1 MTEVPEH
8 LLARSRARRAA
19 LSGGGGDEA
28 AAPAAVEPAASAA
41 PAKQDDAPAAAAPAV
56 AAAAAPAAIEPTPP
70 WVEAANKRKKIPFW
84 AVPVLAMLPFWA
96 VLYALTLD
104 PPTPKDSP
112 VTLGDEVYANKGCAG
127 CHGAGGGGNGNI
139 PALIGDTSVTKVWP
153 TPAKQVAWIALG
165 SDGWKAAGQ
174 TTMENGLPVKGGM
187 PGWSTSLDP
196 EEIMAVSLHE
206 RILNNEEFDAEV
218 WSKDFAAT
226 MEEFLPDQAAEY
238 EKVLEEWTAE
248 PPV

>member
-1 MTEVPEH
+1 LTEVPEH

-19 LSGGGGDEA
+19 LSGEAVDAPAPAAEASSAPVPTSQETAPAATTAA
-28 AAPAAVEPAASAA
+28 AAPAAVTPAA
-41 PAKQDDAPAAAAPAV
+41 V
-56 AAAAAPAAIEPTPP
+56 EPTPP
-70 WVEAANKRKKIPFW
+70 WVEAASRRRKIPFW
-84 AVPVLAMLPFWA
+84 AVPVLALLPFWA

-112 VTLGDEVYANKGCAG
+112 IALGDEVYANKGCSG

-139 PALIGDTSVTKVWP
+139 PALIGDTAVTKVWP

-165 SDGWKAAGQ
+165 SEGWKKAGE
-174 TTMENGLPVKGGM
+174 TTMENGLAVKGGM
-187 PGWSTSLDP
+187 PSFKAALDP
-196 EEIMAVSLHE
+196 EEIMAVTLHE
-206 RILNNEEFDAEV
+206 RLLNGEAFDAEL

-226 MEEFLPDQAAEY
+226 VEEYLPEQAAEY
-238 EKVLEEWTAE
+238 EKVLEEWTAQ

>member
-1 MTEVPEH
+1 MSEVPEH

-19 LSGGGGDEA
+19 LSGEGGDATPVPE
-28 AAPAAVEPAASAA
+28 AAPAAPVAATESSA
-41 PAKQDDAPAAAAPAV
+41 PAPTAAAAPAV
-56 AAAAAPAAIEPTPP
+56 VTPAAVEPTPP
-70 WVEAANKRKKIPFW
+70 WVDAAKQRKKIPFW
-84 AVPVLAMLPFWA
+84 AVPVLALLPFWA

-112 VTLGDEVYANKGCAG
+112 VTLGDEVYAGKGCSG

-139 PALIGDTSVTKVWP
+139 PALIGDTAVTKVWP

-165 SDGWKAAGQ
+165 SDGWKKAGQ
-174 TTMENGLPVKGGM
+174 TTWENGMPVKGGM
-187 PGWSTSLDP
+187 PAFEASLDP
-196 EEIMAVSLHE
+196 EEIMAVTLHE
-206 RILNNEEFDAEV
+206 RLLNGEAFEAEK

-226 MEEFLPDQAAEY
+226 VEEFLPDQAAEY

>member
-19 LSGGGGDEA
+19 MTGGGDEA
-28 AAPAAVEPAASAA
+28 PATSTEVEPAGDSA
-41 PAKQDDAPAAAAPAV
+41 PATKDEAPAAPAV

-70 WVEAANKRKKIPFW
+70 WVQAANQRKKIPYW
-84 AVPVLAMLPFWA
+84 AVPVLALLPFWA
-96 VLYALTLD
+96 ILYALTLD

-112 VTLGDEVYANKGCAG
+112 ITLGDEVYANKGCAG

-139 PALIGDTSVTKVWP
+139 PALIGDTAVTKVWP

-165 SDGWKAAGQ
+165 SDGWKKAGQ
-174 TTMENGLPVKGGM
+174 TTMENGTPVKGGM

-206 RILNNEEFDAEV
+206 RLLNGEAFDAEA
-218 WSKDFAAT
+218 WSKDFAST
-226 MEEFLPDQAAEY
+226 MEEFLPDEAAEY
-238 EKVLEEWTAE
+238 EKVLEEWTAQ

>member
-19 LSGGGGDEA
+19 LTGESVDTPAPAAEAAASVPAVEESGSAPATATAA
-28 AAPAAVEPAASAA
+28 AAPAAVTPAA
-41 PAKQDDAPAAAAPAV
+41 V
-56 AAAAAPAAIEPTPP
+56 EPTPP
-70 WVEAANKRKKIPFW
+70 WVEAAKRRRKIPFW
-84 AVPVLAMLPFWA
+84 AVPVLAALPVWA
-96 VLYALTLD
+96 VFYALTLD

-112 VTLGDEVYANKGCAG
+112 IALGDEVYANKGCSG

-139 PALIGDTSVTKVWP
+139 PALIGDTAVTKVWP

-165 SDGWKAAGQ
+165 SEGWKKSGQ
-174 TTMENGLPVKGGM
+174 TTMENGMAVKGGM
-187 PGWSTSLDP
+187 PAFAASLDP
-196 EEIMAVSLHE
+196 EEIMAVTLHE
-206 RILNNEEFDAEV
+206 RLLNGEAFDAEM

-226 MEEFLPDQAAEY
+226 MEEFLPDEAAEY
-238 EKVLEEWTAE
+238 EKVLEEWTAQ